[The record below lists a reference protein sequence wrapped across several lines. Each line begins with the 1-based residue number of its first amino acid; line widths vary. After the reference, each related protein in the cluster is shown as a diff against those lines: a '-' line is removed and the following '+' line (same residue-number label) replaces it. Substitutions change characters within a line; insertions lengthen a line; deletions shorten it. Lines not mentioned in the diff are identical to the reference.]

1 MELSKRILAKQQI
14 AVCES
19 SEIKT
24 TAKGNKEMYT
34 MSLDGVHFE
43 LWAGKYFKAKLGDKF
58 NPVVSI
64 VPRSY
69 ESNDGNHRA
78 RNQAVVDWV
87 LI

>member
-1 MELSKRILAKQQI
+1 MELGKGTPAKQQI

-24 TAKGNKEMYT
+24 TVKGSKEMYT

-43 LWAGKYFKAKLGDKF
+43 LWEGKYFRAKPGDKF
-58 NPVVSI
+58 RPVVSI

-69 ESNDGNHRA
+69 EGTDGKHRA